1 MPKSKHRKNAKGK
14 KLVHK
19 KKFTYSTIW
28 LPEEQINAI
37 KNLFLHA
44 EMVAE
49 IKLVRGMCNY
59 DDVAAMRDTL
69 NFCSW
74 ASVYLHNITETI
86 NDVWV
91 KESYPKFCEAQ
102 KAFHTFYRRGIEA
115 GAIDDP
121 NVRFVATGDESV
133 KIRDGMLVAGDVCQQ
148 MLSTAPKHFIR
159 LFCAMK
165 DYLSGRGPGRLE
177 YNSNEIEQKIKR
189 VLHGC

>member
-14 KLVHK
+14 KLQHK

-28 LPEEQINAI
+28 LPEEQINAV

-44 EMVAE
+44 EMIAE
-49 IKLVRGMCNY
+49 IKLVRGMCDY
-59 DDVAAMRDTL
+59 DDVACMRDTM

-74 ASVYLHNITETI
+74 CSVYLYNITQTLNEDWI
-86 NDVWV
+86 KD
-91 KESYPKFCEAQ
+91 SYAKFLEAQ
-102 KAFHTFYRRGIEA
+102 DAFHTFYQRGIQA
-115 GAIDDP
+115 GALDNPEI
-121 NVRFVATGDESV
+121 RFVATGEESV

-165 DYLSGRGPGRLE
+165 DYLAGRGSGRLE

>member
-1 MPKSKHRKNAKGK
+1 MPKSKHRKNASGRRPVRKPK
-14 KLVHK
+14 AC
-19 KKFTYSTIW
+19 YSMIF
-28 LPEEQINAI
+28 LPTEKIEQI
-37 KNLFLHA
+37 KNLFLDA

-59 DDVAAMRDTL
+59 DDVAAIRDTL

-74 ASVYLHNITETI
+74 CSVYLYHIAKTI
-86 NDVWV
+86 NDDWV

-102 KAFHTFYRRGIEA
+102 DAFHTFYQRGVQA
-115 GAIDDP
+115 GALDNP
-121 NVRFVATGDESV
+121 EVRFVATGEESV

-165 DYLSGRGPGRLE
+165 DYLAGRGPGRLE
-177 YNSNEIEQKIKR
+177 FNSNEIEQKIKH

>member
-14 KLVHK
+14 KLLHK

-49 IKLVRGMCNY
+49 IKLVRGMCTY
-59 DDVAAMRDTL
+59 DDVACMRDTM

-74 ASVYLHNITETI
+74 CSVYLYNITKTLNEDWI
-86 NDVWV
+86 KD
-91 KESYPKFCEAQ
+91 SYAKFLEAQ
-102 KAFHTFYRRGIEA
+102 DAFHTYYQRGIKA
-115 GAIDDP
+115 GAIENPDY
-121 NVRFVATGDESV
+121 RFVATGEESV

-165 DYLSGRGPGRLE
+165 DYLAGRGPGRLE

>member
-1 MPKSKHRKNAKGK
+1 MPKSKKPRHAHRP
-14 KLVHK
+14 
-19 KKFTYSTIW
+19 KFTPTTIW
-28 LPEEQINAI
+28 LSKEKIDEI
-37 KNLFLHA
+37 KRIFTNA
-44 EMVAE
+44 EMIAE
-49 IKLVRGMCNY
+49 VKLVRGMCTY
-59 DDVAAMRDTL
+59 DDVAAMRDTM

-74 ASVYLHNITETI
+74 CTVYLYNITKTL
-86 NDVWV
+86 NDEWIE
-91 KESYPKFCEAQ
+91 ESYTKFLDAQ
-102 KAFHTFYRRGIEA
+102 DAFHTFYQRGIKA
-115 GAIDDP
+115 GALDNP
-121 NVRFVATGDESV
+121 EVRFVATGDESV

>member
-37 KNLFLHA
+37 KNLFLDA
-44 EMVAE
+44 EMIAE
-49 IKLVRGMCNY
+49 IKLVRGMCTY
-59 DDVAAMRDTL
+59 DDVAIMRDTM

-74 ASVYLHNITETI
+74 CSVYLYNITKTL
-86 NDVWV
+86 NDEWIKDSYSVFL
-91 KESYPKFCEAQ
+91 ESQ
-102 KAFHTFYRRGIEA
+102 DAFHTFYQRGIKA
-115 GAIDDP
+115 GALDDP
-121 NVRFVATGDESV
+121 TVRFVATGEESV

-148 MLSTAPKHFIR
+148 MLDKAPKHFIR

-165 DYLSGRGPGRLE
+165 DYLAGRGAGRLE
-177 YNSNEIEQKIKR
+177 YNSNEIEQRIKHA
-189 VLHGC
+189 LHGC